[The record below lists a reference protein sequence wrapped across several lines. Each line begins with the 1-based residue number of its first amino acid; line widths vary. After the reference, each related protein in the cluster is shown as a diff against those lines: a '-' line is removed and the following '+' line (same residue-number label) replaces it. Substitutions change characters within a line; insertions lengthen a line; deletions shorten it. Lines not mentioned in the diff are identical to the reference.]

1 MSDGL
6 AQYLPAS
13 WRRDFEKVAAEVG
26 YPVESLLAGRI
37 AWDEI
42 KRLPTADE
50 RLKAVV
56 TVVQLWRL
64 SVKDGAK

>member
-1 MSDGL
+1 MSEGL
-6 AQYLPAS
+6 VEFLPKS
-13 WRRDFEKVAAEVG
+13 MRDSFGKVADATG
-26 YPVESLLAGRI
+26 YPVESLIAGRI

-42 KRLPTADE
+42 KRLATADE

-64 SVKDGAK
+64 SVGDAK